1 MTVVMSEKMAK
12 EMEVVRDLNRN
23 DILEHVFPAF
33 CNCKQKY
40 PENTTILLDEY
51 LDMTV
56 KYVVPFRNMKDAYVS
71 VLITSTI
78 LNEYK
83 ITEQELKTAAYQ
95 NIKPDI
101 RPMYEYLKD
110 YGMIDMLHGNDMLIV
125 SNNSHWHGATSIILE
140 NVLQDVEEMIGRK
153 TAILPSSVHE
163 CIAVPYEDESDLYE
177 YQKMV
182 KEVNDT
188 CVSEE
193 ERLTDSVYIID
204 DGKLELAKQK
214 ESMTMT
220 Q

>member
-1 MTVVMSEKMAK
+1 
-12 EMEVVRDLNRN
+12 
-23 DILEHVFPAF
+23 
-33 CNCKQKY
+33 
-40 PENTTILLDEY
+40 
-51 LDMTV
+51 
-56 KYVVPFRNMKDAYVS
+56 
-71 VLITSTI
+71 
-78 LNEYK
+78 
-83 ITEQELKTAAYQ
+83 
-95 NIKPDI
+95 
-101 RPMYEYLKD
+101 
-110 YGMIDMLHGNDMLIV
+110 
-125 SNNSHWHGATSIILE
+125 
-140 NVLQDVEEMIGRK
+140 MIGRK